1 MAPKDD
7 GTGAAGAATARR
19 HRARARAEG
28 SCNCDGPSGR
38 EETRN
43 EESGSEKARCE
54 EGRSERTR
62 GSEETGRREGREG
75 EALTWPD
82 RSTSPLTDRKRTV
95 RTQVTNE
102 NLGCRL
108 RLETKKNNIIDNIP
122 RANH

>member
-43 EESGSEKARCE
+43 EESGSEEARCE

-82 RSTSPLTDRKRTV
+82 RSTSPLTDSP
-95 RTQVTNE
+95 
-102 NLGCRL
+102 
-108 RLETKKNNIIDNIP
+108 P
-122 RANH
+122 RRPRSEEHTSELQSLMRISYA

>member
-43 EESGSEKARCE
+43 EESGSEEARCE

-82 RSTSPLTDRKRTV
+82 RSTSPLTDSPPRGPHYSRTSS
-95 RTQVTNE
+95 RAWTT
-102 NLGCRL
+102 CAK
-108 RLETKKNNIIDNIP
+108 TKE
-122 RANH
+122 A